1 MINRWI
7 VMSGKLFR
15 ALIVILLVVASLWC
29 ASSSALA
36 LGIGASPAR
45 MAFSVRPG
53 SSELKALSVVNQDN
67 QESNFEVYIEGQ
79 NDKWFTIIPAK
90 FTLKGQERK
99 SVKIVL
105 APPILAEPQE
115 YDVAICAVS
124 LPSGSELNIGAG
136 VKVSAHVEIAKLPIM
151 AIQWWILSAVI
162 LAVMVIGL
170 IIWWRYKKR
179 YA

>member
-1 MINRWI
+1 MFGRVFKAFM
-7 VMSGKLFR
+7 VM
-15 ALIVILLVVASLWC
+15 LLVVVSLWC

-36 LGIGASPAR
+36 LGIGASPAK
-45 MAFSVRPG
+45 MAFSVQPG
-53 SSELKALSVVNQDN
+53 SSELQTLSIVNQDN
-67 QESNFEVYIEGQ
+67 QESNFEVYTEGQ
-79 NDKWFTIIPAK
+79 NDKWFTIMPAK

-99 SVKIVL
+99 SVEIVL

-124 LPSGSELNIGAG
+124 LPSGSELHIGAG
-136 VKVSAHVEIAKLPIM
+136 VKVSAHVQITKLPIM

-170 IIWWRYKKR
+170 IIWWRCKKR